1 MLRVVVVDDEPLARQ
16 AMRQLL
22 AEQPSVTL
30 VGEAGS
36 VKAAAELIER
46 ERPDAVF
53 LDIEMHSAKG
63 FDLVTMLDHPPDIVF
78 VTAHSQY
85 ALQAYDVSALDY
97 LLKPVRPDRLA
108 SAIAK
113 LKRSHQARRV
123 IDQSET
129 PAVLRLKTGT
139 KTSIIRVEEIVALRA
154 EGDYTMVL
162 VDKTPSVLAGES
174 IGRLESLLPKASFVR
189 LGRSLII
196 NIDRLR
202 EIEVLD
208 RDSTRIRLDGYT
220 ETFVLGRA
228 AAAQL
233 KKAQAGAKP

>member
-22 AEQPSVTL
+22 GEQPSVTL

-63 FDLVTMLDHPPDIVF
+63 FDLLTTLDDPPDVVF

-85 ALQAYDVSALDY
+85 ALQAYDVSAVDY
-97 LLKPVRPDRLA
+97 LLKPVRPTRLA
-108 SAIAK
+108 AAIGK
-113 LKRSHQARRV
+113 LKRSLQARRV

-139 KTSIIRVEEIVALRA
+139 KTSIVRVEAIVALRA

-162 VDKTPSVLAGES
+162 VDKMPSVLAGES
-174 IGRLESLLPKASFVR
+174 IGRLEALLPKASFVR
-189 LGRSLII
+189 LGRSLIV

-202 EIEVLD
+202 EIDVQD
-208 RDSTRIRLDGYT
+208 RDSTRIRLDGCA